1 MKTGPGGWQSSGPFS
16 QGEPIPGSSACS
28 SGHLCPQWLLRLPMR
43 AQGGGLS
50 AEDLRVEGE
59 AKGVVLGGRPL
70 QPSGGS
76 QPLEVLP
83 GPSSLCSPHDRP
95 MNPRC

>member
-43 AQGGGLS
+43 ARGGGAVS
-50 AEDLRVEGE
+50 RGPEG
-59 AKGVVLGGRPL
+59 
-70 QPSGGS
+70 
-76 QPLEVLP
+76 
-83 GPSSLCSPHDRP
+83 
-95 MNPRC
+95 